1 MWSISGFKQLKL
13 EVANYESTCF
23 EDLRIFAFQVI
34 RQIRDLTFE
43 RDEVKND
50 FYKAYMNI
58 VILPSLQNIEVFVR
72 DSEKHEEKME
82 FKTRS
87 IKYHFNFIIDSC
99 IYASMM
105 NYKEQ

>member
-13 EVANYESTCF
+13 EIASYESSCF

-34 RQIRDLTFE
+34 RQIRELTNE
-43 RDEVKND
+43 RGEVKND
-50 FYKAYMNI
+50 FYRAYMNV
-58 VILPSLQNIEVFVR
+58 VILPSLADMEVFVR
-72 DSEKHEEKME
+72 DSELHEEKIE

-87 IKYHFNFIIDSC
+87 LKYHFSFIIDSC

-105 NYKEQ
+105 NYKE

>member
-13 EVANYESTCF
+13 EVADYESTCF

-34 RQIRDLTFE
+34 RQIRDLTCE

-50 FYKAYMNI
+50 FYRAYMNI
-58 VILPSLQNIEVFVR
+58 VILPSLQNMEVFVR
-72 DSEKHEEKME
+72 DSELHEEKME

>member
-13 EVANYESTCF
+13 EVGAYESTCF

-34 RQIRDLTFE
+34 RQIRVLTHE
-43 RDEVKND
+43 RAEVKND
-50 FYKAYMNI
+50 FYRNYMDV
-58 VILPSLQNIEVFVR
+58 VILPSLYNMEVFVR
-72 DSEKHEEKME
+72 DSELHEEKME

-87 IKYHFNFIIDSC
+87 LKYHFNFIIDSC

-105 NYKEQ
+105 NYKE

>member
-13 EVANYESTCF
+13 EVAAYEGTCF

-34 RQIRDLTFE
+34 GQIRTLTHE
-43 RDEVKND
+43 RDEVKNG
-50 FYKAYMNI
+50 FYRGYMNI

-72 DSEKHEEKME
+72 DSELHEEKME
-82 FKTRS
+82 FKIRS
-87 IKYHFNFIIDSC
+87 LKYHFNFIIDSC

-105 NYKEQ
+105 NYKE